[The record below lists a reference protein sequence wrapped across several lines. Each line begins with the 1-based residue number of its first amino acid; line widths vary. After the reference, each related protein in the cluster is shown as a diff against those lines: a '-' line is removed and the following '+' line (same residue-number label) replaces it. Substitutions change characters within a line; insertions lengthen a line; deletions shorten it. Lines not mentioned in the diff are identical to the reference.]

1 MNKDENTSDIEII
14 QYYNIQEE
22 ELYKNNN
29 TMPSSAYAV
38 IEVQG
43 KFLIGYNSYR
53 EQWEF
58 PAGKIESGETAMEA
72 ARRELYEE
80 THQIVDELE
89 FCGLFKIYDKTKKEY
104 RFRAVYKGE
113 AESLTEFVPW
123 ENDEMLG
130 IRLWDFGDPSI
141 SVDPVDTKMVEM
153 LMRKIT
159 YEKLEIDITKSQ
171 EEKVYEEKLYYDLYD
186 LCASLFVQFK
196 RIK

>member
-14 QYYNIQEE
+14 EYCDIQEE

-38 IEVQG
+38 IEVPG

-80 THQIVDELE
+80 THQIVDELK
-89 FCGLFKIYDKTKKEY
+89 FCGLFKIYDKTKGEY

-113 AESLTEFVPW
+113 ADLLTEFVPW
-123 ENDEMLG
+123 EKDEMLG
-130 IRLWDFGDPSI
+130 IRLWNFGDQSI
-141 SVDPVDTKMVEM
+141 YVDQIDTKMVEM
-153 LMRKIT
+153 LMRKNH
-159 YEKLEIDITKSQ
+159 L
-171 EEKVYEEKLYYDLYD
+171 
-186 LCASLFVQFK
+186 
-196 RIK
+196 

>member
-1 MNKDENTSDIEII
+1 MNKDENTGDIEII
-14 QYYNIQEE
+14 EYYDIQEE

-58 PAGKIESGETAMEA
+58 PAGKIESGESAMEA

-123 ENDEMLG
+123 EKDEMLD
-130 IRLWDFGDPSI
+130 IRLWDFGDQSI
-141 SVDPVDTKMVEM
+141 YVDQIDTKMVEI
-153 LMRKIT
+153 LMGKNH
-159 YEKLEIDITKSQ
+159 L
-171 EEKVYEEKLYYDLYD
+171 
-186 LCASLFVQFK
+186 
-196 RIK
+196 

>member
-1 MNKDENTSDIEII
+1 MKKDENISDIEII
-14 QYYNIQEE
+14 EYYDIQED
-22 ELYKNNN
+22 ELYQNRNI
-29 TMPSSAYAV
+29 TPTSAYAI

-80 THQIVDELE
+80 THQIVDELA

-104 RFRAVYKGE
+104 RFRAVYRGE
-113 AESLTEFVPW
+113 AESLTEFVSW
-123 ENDEMLG
+123 ENDEMLD

-141 SVDPVDTKMVEM
+141 YVDQIDTKMVEM
-153 LMRKIT
+153 LMRKNH
-159 YEKLEIDITKSQ
+159 L
-171 EEKVYEEKLYYDLYD
+171 
-186 LCASLFVQFK
+186 
-196 RIK
+196 

>member
-14 QYYNIQEE
+14 EYYDIQEE

-58 PAGKIESGETAMEA
+58 PAGKIESGETAMKA

-80 THQIVDELE
+80 THQIVDELT

-113 AESLTEFVPW
+113 ADSLSEFGPW

-130 IRLWDFGDPSI
+130 IRLWDFGNQSI
-141 SVDPVDTKMVEM
+141 YVDQVDTKMVEM
-153 LMRKIT
+153 LMRKN
-159 YEKLEIDITKSQ
+159 
-171 EEKVYEEKLYYDLYD
+171 
-186 LCASLFVQFK
+186 
-196 RIK
+196 RI

>member
-14 QYYNIQEE
+14 EYYDIQEE

-80 THQIVDELE
+80 THQIVDELA
-89 FCGLFKIYDKTKKEY
+89 FCGLFKIYDKTKKEC

-113 AESLTEFVPW
+113 AESLTEFVSW

-130 IRLWDFGDPSI
+130 IRLWDFGDESI
-141 SVDPVDTKMVEM
+141 YVDQIDTKMVEI
-153 LMRKIT
+153 LMRKN
-159 YEKLEIDITKSQ
+159 YL
-171 EEKVYEEKLYYDLYD
+171 
-186 LCASLFVQFK
+186 
-196 RIK
+196 

>member
-14 QYYNIQEE
+14 EYYDIQEE

-80 THQIVDELE
+80 THQIVEELE

-113 AESLTEFVPW
+113 AESLTEFVPQ

-130 IRLWDFGDPSI
+130 IRLWNFGDSSI
-141 SVDPVDTKMVEM
+141 YVDPVDTKMVEI
-153 LMRKIT
+153 LMGKN
-159 YEKLEIDITKSQ
+159 
-171 EEKVYEEKLYYDLYD
+171 
-186 LCASLFVQFK
+186 
-196 RIK
+196 RI

>member
-1 MNKDENTSDIEII
+1 MNKDENTGDIEII
-14 QYYNIQEE
+14 EYYDIQEE

-58 PAGKIESGETAMEA
+58 PAGKIESGESAMEA

-89 FCGLFKIYDKTKKEY
+89 FCGLIKILDKTKKEY
-104 RFRAVYKGE
+104 RFRAVYKGK

-123 ENDEMLG
+123 EKDEMLD
-130 IRLWDFGDPSI
+130 IRLWDFGDQSI
-141 SVDPVDTKMVEM
+141 YVDQIDTKMVEI
-153 LMRKIT
+153 LMGKNH
-159 YEKLEIDITKSQ
+159 L
-171 EEKVYEEKLYYDLYD
+171 
-186 LCASLFVQFK
+186 
-196 RIK
+196 

>member
-14 QYYNIQEE
+14 EYYDIQEE

-80 THQIVDELE
+80 THQIVDELA
-89 FCGLFKIYDKTKKEY
+89 FCGLFKIYDKTKGEY

-113 AESLTEFVPW
+113 ADLLTEFVPW
-123 ENDEMLG
+123 EKDEMLG
-130 IRLWDFGDPSI
+130 IRLWNFGDQSI
-141 SVDPVDTKMVEM
+141 YVDPVDTKMVEM
-153 LMRKIT
+153 LMRKN
-159 YEKLEIDITKSQ
+159 
-171 EEKVYEEKLYYDLYD
+171 
-186 LCASLFVQFK
+186 
-196 RIK
+196 RI

>member
-1 MNKDENTSDIEII
+1 MNKDENTGDIEII
-14 QYYNIQEE
+14 EYYDIQEE

-58 PAGKIESGETAMEA
+58 PAGKIESGESAMEA

-104 RFRAVYKGE
+104 RFRAVYKGK

-123 ENDEMLG
+123 EKDEMLD
-130 IRLWDFGDPSI
+130 IRLWDFGDQSI
-141 SVDPVDTKMVEM
+141 YVDQIDTKMVEI
-153 LMRKIT
+153 LMGKNH
-159 YEKLEIDITKSQ
+159 L
-171 EEKVYEEKLYYDLYD
+171 
-186 LCASLFVQFK
+186 
-196 RIK
+196 

>member
-1 MNKDENTSDIEII
+1 MKKGENTSDIEII
-14 QYYNIQEE
+14 EYYDIQED
-22 ELYKNNN
+22 ELYQNRNI
-29 TMPSSAYAV
+29 TPTSAYAI

-58 PAGKIESGETAMEA
+58 PAGKIESGESAMEA

-80 THQIVDELE
+80 THQIVDELT

-130 IRLWDFGDPSI
+130 IRLWHFGDPSI
-141 SVDPVDTKMVEM
+141 YVDPVDTKMIEM
-153 LMRKIT
+153 LMRKNH
-159 YEKLEIDITKSQ
+159 L
-171 EEKVYEEKLYYDLYD
+171 
-186 LCASLFVQFK
+186 
-196 RIK
+196 

>member
-14 QYYNIQEE
+14 EYYDIQEE

-38 IEVQG
+38 IQVQG

-113 AESLTEFVPW
+113 TDLLTEFVPW

-130 IRLWDFGDPSI
+130 IRLWDFGDQSI
-141 SVDPVDTKMVEM
+141 YVDQIDTKMVEI
-153 LMRKIT
+153 LMGKNH
-159 YEKLEIDITKSQ
+159 L
-171 EEKVYEEKLYYDLYD
+171 
-186 LCASLFVQFK
+186 
-196 RIK
+196 

>member
-1 MNKDENTSDIEII
+1 MKKDENISDIEII
-14 QYYNIQEE
+14 EYYDIQED
-22 ELYKNNN
+22 ELYQNRNI
-29 TMPSSAYAV
+29 TPTSAYAI

-80 THQIVDELE
+80 THQIVDELA

-104 RFRAVYKGE
+104 RFRAVYRGE
-113 AESLTEFVPW
+113 AESLTELVRW
-123 ENDEMLG
+123 ENDEMLD

-141 SVDPVDTKMVEM
+141 YVDQIDTKMVEM
-153 LMRKIT
+153 LMRKNH
-159 YEKLEIDITKSQ
+159 L
-171 EEKVYEEKLYYDLYD
+171 
-186 LCASLFVQFK
+186 
-196 RIK
+196 

>member
-1 MNKDENTSDIEII
+1 MNKDENTGDIEII
-14 QYYNIQEE
+14 EYYDIQEE

-58 PAGKIESGETAMEA
+58 PAGKIESGESAMEA

-104 RFRAVYKGE
+104 RFRAVYKGK

-123 ENDEMLG
+123 EKDEMQD
-130 IRLWDFGDPSI
+130 IRLWDFGDQTI
-141 SVDPVDTKMVEM
+141 YVDQIDTKMVEI
-153 LMRKIT
+153 LMGKNH
-159 YEKLEIDITKSQ
+159 L
-171 EEKVYEEKLYYDLYD
+171 
-186 LCASLFVQFK
+186 
-196 RIK
+196 